1 MKKSYAASPV
11 RKNVMVVFVV
21 GVSHVVLFVAVVVVV
36 SVEVV
41 LEVIP

>member
-1 MKKSYAASPV
+1 MKSNADESPV

-21 GVSHVVLFVAVVVVV
+21 GVSHVVLFVAVVVV